1 MKTYKK
7 QATSK
12 LLAHIDKELKRILM
26 TDLEAFKEKHTQFIP
41 SNNRVAA

>member
-12 LLAHIDKELKRILM
+12 LLAHIDKELKRILL
-26 TDLEAFKEKHTQFIP
+26 TDLEVFKEKHIQFVPCNTQ
-41 SNNRVAA
+41 VAA